1 LDKKGPYTIQE
12 LKSLTVGTQFWG
24 RFLILEKTQ
33 RKIKDGRDLINLKL
47 GDTTGEVDAVVWD
60 NCKVVGEMETGAVI
74 GILADLGLYNNRLQV
89 TARRIK
95 ILEDD
100 PFNYVKKPD
109 IDASTMVAEF
119 TSMLGSITD
128 PYLKELLARIFN
140 SETKAVFFK
149 APAAKKIH
157 HNYSGGLLEHTLSVV
172 KLCDKI
178 AGNYPDLNR
187 DLLLTGALLHDIGK
201 LKEYEMKV
209 VPEYS
214 VEGRLLGH
222 IVMGS
227 EMITAH
233 INALRADGVLFPEKL
248 EWMIK
253 HMILSHHGNL
263 EFGSPVIPL
272 FPEAFVLY
280 MMDNLDAKL
289 FVFKYK
295 INENSGE
302 DEFFTN
308 YDSFFGQ
315 NFFTYRYQ
323 ADKTEKEKEGE

>member
-1 LDKKGPYTIQE
+1 LDKKGPFTIKE
-12 LKSLTVGTQFWG
+12 LKSLSTGTQFWG
-24 RFLILEKTQ
+24 KFLILEKTQ
-33 RKIKDGRDLINLKL
+33 RKIKDGRDIINLKL
-47 GDTTGEVDAVVWD
+47 GDATGEIDAVVWD
-60 NCKVVGEMETGAVI
+60 NCKVTGEIESGVVI
-74 GILADLGLYNNRLQV
+74 GLLADLGLYNNRLQV

-100 PFNYVKKPD
+100 PFAYVKRPD
-109 IDASTMVAEF
+109 IDAETMTANFTGVLNSVA
-119 TSMLGSITD
+119 D
-128 PYLKELLARIFN
+128 PHLQGLLRRIFSPQVQN
-140 SETKAVFFK
+140 IFFK
-149 APAAKKIH
+149 APAAKRIH
-157 HNYSGGLLEHTLSVV
+157 HNYSGGLLEHTLTVAQ
-172 KLCDKI
+172 LCTRI
-178 AGNYPDLNR
+178 AENYPELNR
-187 DLLLTGALLHDIGK
+187 DLLVTGALLHDIGK

-227 EMITAH
+227 ELITSQ
-233 INALRADGVLFPEKL
+233 INAMRADGLPFPDKL
-248 EWMIK
+248 EWMLK
-253 HMILSHHGNL
+253 HMILSHHGSL
-263 EFGSPVIPL
+263 EFGSPVLPL

-289 FVFKYK
+289 FVFRDK
-295 INENSGE
+295 INENSGD

-323 ADKTEKEKEGE
+323 GDQEGEGE

>member
-1 LDKKGPYTIQE
+1 MDKKGPFTVKE
-12 LKSLTVGTQFWG
+12 LKNLSTGTQFWG
-24 RFLILEKTQ
+24 KYLILEKVQ
-33 RKIKDGRDLINLKL
+33 RKIKDGRDIINLKL
-47 GDTTGEVDAVVWD
+47 GDASGEVDAVVWD
-60 NCKVVGEMETGAVI
+60 SCKVTGQIESGVVI
-74 GILADLGLYNNRLQV
+74 GLLADLGLYNNRLQV

-100 PFNYVKKPD
+100 PFEYVKKPD
-109 IDASTMVAEF
+109 ADTGAMITDFIST
-119 TSMLGSITD
+119 LNSITD
-128 PYLKELLARIFN
+128 PYLQGLLQRIFSSQVQN
-140 SETKAVFFK
+140 TFFN

-157 HNYSGGLLEHTLSVV
+157 HNYSGGLLEHTLAVAQ
-172 KLCDKI
+172 LCSKI
-178 AGNYPDLNR
+178 AESYPELNR
-187 DLLLTGALLHDIGK
+187 DLLVSGALLHDIGK

-214 VEGRLLGH
+214 IEGRLLGH

-227 EMITAH
+227 ELITSQ
-233 INALRADGVLFPEKL
+233 INAMRAEGLNFPDKL
-248 EWMIK
+248 EWMLK

-289 FVFKYK
+289 FVFKNK
-295 INENSGE
+295 IDENSGD

-315 NFFTYRYQ
+315 NFFTYRYRG
-323 ADKTEKEKEGE
+323 DKEEEGE

>member
-1 LDKKGPYTIQE
+1 MDKKGPFTIKE
-12 LKSLTVGTQFWG
+12 LKSLATGTQFWG
-24 RFLILEKTQ
+24 KFLILEKTQ

-47 GDTTGEVDAVVWD
+47 GDTSGEVDAVVWD
-60 NCKVVGEMETGAVI
+60 SCKVIGEIETGVVI

-100 PFNYVKKPD
+100 PFDYVKKPD
-109 IDASTMVAEF
+109 VDANMMASGF
-119 TSMLGSITD
+119 TSMLDSITD
-128 PYLKELLARIFN
+128 PYLKELLQRIFN
-140 SETKAVFFK
+140 SGIQGTFFK

-157 HNYSGGLLEHTLSVV
+157 HNYSGGLLEHTLSVAG
-172 KLCDKI
+172 LCNKI
-178 AGNYPDLNR
+178 AENYPELNR
-187 DLLLTGALLHDIGK
+187 DLLITGALLHDIGK

-227 EMITAH
+227 EMITSH
-233 INALRADGVLFPEKL
+233 INDMRADGVLFPDKL
-248 EWMIK
+248 EWMLK

-263 EFGSPVIPL
+263 EYGSPVIPL

-295 INENSGE
+295 INENSGD

-323 ADKTEKEKEGE
+323 ADKTENEKEGE

>member
-1 LDKKGPYTIQE
+1 LDKKGPFTIKE
-12 LKSLTVGTQFWG
+12 LKNLSTGTQFWG
-24 RFLILEKTQ
+24 KFLIVEKTQ
-33 RKIKDGRDLINLKL
+33 RKIKDGRDIINLKL
-47 GDTTGEVDAVVWD
+47 GDASGEVDAVVWD
-60 NCKVVGEMETGAVI
+60 NCKVTGEIESGVVI
-74 GILADLGLYNNRLQV
+74 GLLADVGLYNNRLQV

-100 PFNYVKKPD
+100 PFDYVKRPE
-109 IDASTMVAEF
+109 IDAGTMTANF
-119 TSMLGSITD
+119 TGTLNSVTD
-128 PYLKELLARIFN
+128 PHLQGLLRRIFN
-140 SETKAVFFK
+140 PQVQNTFFK

-157 HNYSGGLLEHTLSVV
+157 HNYCGGLLEHTLAVAQ
-172 KLCDKI
+172 LCAGI
-178 AGNYPDLNR
+178 AENYPELNR
-187 DLLLTGALLHDIGK
+187 DLLVTGALLHDIGK

-214 VEGRLLGH
+214 TEGRLLGH

-227 EMITAH
+227 ELITSQ
-233 INALRADGVLFPEKL
+233 IKDMRADGLLFPDKL
-248 EWMIK
+248 EWMLK
-253 HMILSHHGNL
+253 HMILSHHGSL
-263 EFGSPVIPL
+263 EFGSPVLPL

-289 FVFKYK
+289 FVFKNK
-295 INENSGE
+295 INENSGD

-323 ADKTEKEKEGE
+323 GDKEGE

>member
-1 LDKKGPYTIQE
+1 MDKKGPFTIKE
-12 LKSLTVGTQFWG
+12 LKSLSTGTQFWG
-24 RFLILEKTQ
+24 KFLILEKTQ
-33 RKIKDGRDLINLKL
+33 RKIKDGRDIINLKL
-47 GDTTGEVDAVVWD
+47 GDASGEVDAVVWD
-60 NCKVVGEMETGAVI
+60 SCKVTGEIESGAVI
-74 GILADLGLYNNRLQV
+74 GLLADLGMYNNHLQV

-95 ILEDD
+95 ILEED
-100 PFNYVKKPD
+100 PFGYVKKPD
-109 IDASTMVAEF
+109 ADAESMIENF
-119 TSMLGSITD
+119 TTTLNSITD
-128 PYLKELLARIFN
+128 PNLQELIHRIFTPELQTN
-140 SETKAVFFK
+140 FFR

-157 HNYSGGLLEHTLSVV
+157 HNYSGGLLEHTLSVAQ
-172 KLCDKI
+172 LCTKI
-178 AGNYPDLNR
+178 AASYPQLNR
-187 DLLLTGALLHDIGK
+187 DLLVTGALLHDIGK

-214 VEGRLLGH
+214 IEGRLLGH

-227 EMITAH
+227 ELITAH
-233 INALRADGVLFPEKL
+233 INAIRAEGLPFPDKL
-248 EWMIK
+248 EWMLK

-289 FVFKYK
+289 FVFKSK
-295 INENSGE
+295 INENSGD

-323 ADKTEKEKEGE
+323 GDNQEEGE